1 MHSMREAIRLNE
13 AQASKPEP
21 HPEAE
26 AIRTALESFDS
37 WAVEV
42 EGYKPGEVSGEALA
56 ALDVLVGRLEQA
68 EEGISNAAYA
78 LDPNQGEQPDR
89 IRAYQWLRTTF
100 PKDHPNYV
108 DPETLR
114 AREALGVPPQPQK
127 QDSGGG
133 RAARSGDG
141 AA

>member
-1 MHSMREAIRLNE
+1 VDSSHQALGVCWCGAMHSMREAIRLNE

-68 EEGISNAAYA
+68 EARVTY
-78 LDPNQGEQPDR
+78 LLTTDPIDWEPEV
-89 IRAYQWLRTTF
+89 IRWLR
-100 PKDHPNYV
+100 P
-108 DPETLR
+108 
-114 AREALGVPPQPQK
+114 REALGVPPQPEG
-127 QDSGGG
+127 SG
-133 RAARSGDG
+133 S
-141 AA
+141 